1 MLPTFAQHTFLINL
15 KLLFN
20 IRLDEINTIK
30 EFIVTRPAFQKFM
43 IFYFII

>member
-30 EFIVTRPAFQKFM
+30 EFTLPAFQKFM